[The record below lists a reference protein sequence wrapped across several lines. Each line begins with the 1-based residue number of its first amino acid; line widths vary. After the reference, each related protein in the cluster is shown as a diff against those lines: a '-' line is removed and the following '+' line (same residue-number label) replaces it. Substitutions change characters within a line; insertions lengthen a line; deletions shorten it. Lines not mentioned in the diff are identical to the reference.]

1 MLVLDSTDIGILRAL
16 GKNCRASYQDMGRAL
31 GMTANA
37 IKKRVKKL
45 IDDGTIHTFVVY
57 LSFAMIDA
65 ESFLAILTPQTFNL
79 EKKILN
85 QIVENPHI
93 FSAGSLSDGTCIV
106 FAEYEGEDGMSNF
119 DKFLKSIN
127 NVADIE
133 LHTLRSPRGNKVEFK
148 PLQIRVLKALVEEPR
163 APATTIAEQ
172 TGLTPRRVRK
182 IIQQLL
188 DGGGV
193 NFVTRLNLNVGPGVI
208 YYAQIRWD
216 ESLGSHHDIEN
227 WLEKEFS
234 GQYFDSHVSAT
245 SPMMLSLF
253 VIDRLRDAES
263 MSHAVIQNPMIK
275 SVKTIF
281 PFPTKKNVRLQKLRL
296 EEFLASMP

>member
-1 MLVLDSTDIGILRAL
+1 
-16 GKNCRASYQDMGRAL
+16 
-31 GMTANA
+31 MTANA

-45 IDDGTIHTFVVY
+45 IDDGTIHRFVVH

-65 ESFLAILTPQTFNL
+65 EAFLAILTPKDPNIEDQ
-79 EKKILN
+79 ILN
-85 QIVENPHI
+85 QIVENSHV

-106 FAEYEGEDGMSNF
+106 FAEYEGEDGKSDF
-119 DKFLKSIN
+119 EKFLKCVN
-127 NVADIE
+127 NVAHIE
-133 LHTLRSPRGNKVEFK
+133 LHTLHSPRGNKVEFK
-148 PLQIRVLKALVEEPR
+148 PLQIRILKSLVEDPR
-163 APATTIAEQ
+163 APATTIAKQ

-193 NFVTRLNLNVGPGVI
+193 NFVTRLNLNLGPGVI

-216 ESLGSHHDIEN
+216 ASLGSHHDIET

-245 SPMMLSLF
+245 APMMLSLF

-263 MSHAVIQNPMIK
+263 MSRAVSQNPMIK

-296 EEFLASMP
+296 EERLTSKS